1 MHCSLMQAPTIS
13 QPHTRPGLRMEPGQH
28 SWLLG
33 RMSGLGRLRFAVRKS
48 ENQGQNESKR
58 TVCAGSSA
66 CATFRG
72 NVKGKLMCWNAIS
85 TDSRREAPDFS
96 SQLSQNAANLELVL
110 RSLPPRSGFALLSAA
125 NKARDREGNLQS
137 SKSPS

>member
-1 MHCSLMQAPTIS
+1 MQPHASTNHFPAPHTTWPEDGARSALVAARSRVGAWQAP
-13 QPHTRPGLRMEPGQH
+13 G
-28 SWLLG
+28 
-33 RMSGLGRLRFAVRKS
+33 FAVRKS

-72 NVKGKLMCWNAIS
+72 NLKGKLMCWNAIS

-110 RSLPPRSGFALLSAA
+110 RSLPPRLGFALLSAV